1 MLHTK
6 KCFLLLCMMAWGLM
20 MHVSGQSKVDITQ
33 LVADTK
39 TFAFNDSKNTVK
51 GFIYEE
57 LDIKTNCCGSDR
69 IYLEVRIHPSGYVV
83 EAKTLT
89 GKNECFKSSAIDI
102 VKNIKWEAKD
112 FKGTKPVYFE
122 IRPDINCDGGKDNSY
137 KPVAIFN
144 NELLDESGKPKNP
157 EDGSLI
163 YLGDPEKDNS
173 EETTTTGADTEA
185 VVEAPAEEL
194 VEEATEKVADETAKA
209 EDKMAGNTEA
219 SGKAVDEVV
228 EAVEKTA
235 DMAEEKTNAATT
247 EVTNQVKEKIESVE
261 EVAPTPTEVANST
274 KEAVAATEEATPSA
288 ASSTSTDPL
297 LVSADT
303 PGRRSNA
310 EATTQEVAAVV
321 DSPATPVVEETP
333 LSPEEQ
339 AEKDAEIMV
348 LKEQLNELR
357 EKEEALQNRQ
367 ERRKEILERRRQAQM
382 ERRREIQAQ
391 REAESNDPFAD
402 QESEEGEFGEDYA
415 SGQDPDQ
422 DDLDRLSQE
431 LSDIQNRKRELE
443 DSRKRDA
450 EELDQYIRDR
460 VRLEEEIR
468 RKEEEITRKREQQE
482 LDRLV
487 EDRTRQEDQKR
498 ELEGEMQRLMDEIQ
512 RLQDEMQRKVA
523 ELQRQDEDIQRI
535 NSTIAQRESDIN
547 QQRMLREQQLEQE
560 LALMR
565 QQADLESAGL
575 FRNTPDAGG
584 TTPNIGINPNLLNDT
599 SAQARQIVNQ
609 IMLLQQQLQL
619 MQQQQ
624 NPNGGMNGTVTPR
637 ITTGIS
643 GSQNLPEGSRN
654 AADDRSWENINY
666 DAPEGSSPS
675 TGTVGAGTRSAPN
688 SGEFDPVLGNSPDS
702 SHAGTYLNTAGP
714 RFRNLQYG
722 TGANA
727 MNRYLADQLK
737 ARGVCGTVA
746 AFAELTVNGNGQ
758 VIGTRIIKANST
770 QAMINLPSIFNSMS
784 FLPSYSQVPERT
796 NLSFEMNIPCGPGQN
811 PSVGSFTPTP
821 TN

>member
-1 MLHTK
+1 
-6 KCFLLLCMMAWGLM
+6 MMAWGFF

-163 YLGDPEKDNS
+163 YLGDPETDNS
-173 EETTTTGADTEA
+173 GESSSEENAKEVA
-185 VVEAPAEEL
+185 ESPVEPVAK
-194 VEEATEKVADETAKA
+194 EATETVAK
-209 EDKMAGNTEA
+209 EA
-219 SGKAVDEVV
+219 SK
-228 EAVEKTA
+228 
-235 DMAEEKTNAATT
+235 AEEKMEESTNAAAETGEKVVNAT
-247 EVTNQVKEKIESVE
+247 ENTAEMAEAKTKAAAANVEKQVKEKIESVE
-261 EVAPTPTEVANST
+261 EVAPTLSEAAASTEVETPAKT
-274 KEAVAATEEATPSA
+274 PAEETSSSA
-288 ASSTSTDPL
+288 DPL
-297 LVSADT
+297 VVSADT
-303 PGRRSNA
+303 PGRRAMTENTSE
-310 EATTQEVAAVV
+310 EASAVV
-321 DSPATPVVEETP
+321 DSPATPVVETP

-357 EKEEALQNRQ
+357 AKEEALQNRQ

-391 REAESNDPFAD
+391 REAEENDPFAG
-402 QESEEGEFGEDYA
+402 QESEEGAFGEDYA

-422 DDLDRLSQE
+422 EDLDRLSQE

-498 ELEGEMQRLMDEIQ
+498 DLEGEMQRLMDEIQ

-535 NSTIAQRESDIN
+535 NSTIAQREADIN

-575 FRNTPDAGG
+575 FRNAPDAGG

-619 MQQQQ
+619 MQQQN
-624 NPNGGMNGTVTPR
+624 NPGVGPNGTVTPR

-654 AADDRSWENINY
+654 AADDRSWENIDYN
-666 DAPEGSSPS
+666 APEGSNPS
-675 TGTVGAGTRSAPN
+675 TGTVGAGTRSA
-688 SGEFDPVLGNSPDS
+688 SGSGGFDPVLGNSPDS

-737 ARGVCGTVA
+737 ARAVCGTVA

-811 PSVGSFTPTP
+811 PAVGGFTPTP

>member
-6 KCFLLLCMMAWGLM
+6 KCFFLLCMMAWGFLTD
-20 MHVSGQSKVDITQ
+20 VSGQSKVDITQ

-57 LDIKTNCCGSDR
+57 LDVKTNCCGSDR

-163 YLGDPEKDNS
+163 YLGDPD
-173 EETTTTGADTEA
+173 ADS
-185 VVEAPAEEL
+185 AEES
-194 VEEATEKVADETAKA
+194 ATENTAS
-209 EDKMAGNTEA
+209 NEA
-219 SGKAVDEVV
+219 SEPVESAAEEIVAETSETVTEKESPQPTENTDEPMKPAAEKVDEVAENVTTANKDVKSAIQEVENQGKETV
-228 EAVEKTA
+228 EAVKEA
-235 DMAEEKTNAATT
+235 IPAA
-247 EVTNQVKEKIESVE
+247 KE
-261 EVAPTPTEVANST
+261 PTPTQVTTPPT
-274 KEAVAATEEATPSA
+274 KEASPSP
-288 ASSTSTDPL
+288 DPL
-297 LVSADT
+297 LVSSDT
-303 PGRRSNA
+303 PGRRTMA
-310 EATTQEVAAVV
+310 EEVAEEATTVV
-321 DSPATPVVEETP
+321 DSPATPAEEVT
-333 LSPEEQ
+333 LSPEDQ

-367 ERRKEILERRRQAQM
+367 QKRQEILERRRQAQM
-382 ERRREIQAQ
+382 ERRRELQAQ
-391 REAESNDPFAD
+391 REAEEESNDPFAG
-402 QESEEGEFGEDYA
+402 QETEEGEFGEDYA
-415 SGQDPDQ
+415 SAQDPDQ

-450 EELDQYIRDR
+450 EELDQFIRDR

-498 ELEGEMQRLMDEIQ
+498 DLEGEMQRLMDEIQ

-523 ELQRQDEDIQRI
+523 DLQRQEEDIQRI
-535 NSTIAQRESDIN
+535 NSTIAQREADIN

-565 QQADLESAGL
+565 QQADLESASL
-575 FRNTPDAGG
+575 FRNAPDAGMSS
-584 TTPNIGINPNLLNDT
+584 PNLSVNPGLLNDT

-609 IMLLQQQLQL
+609 IMLLQQQLQ
-619 MQQQQ
+619 MIQQQPQ
-624 NPNGGMNGTVTPR
+624 NNSGGISGTVTPR

-643 GSQNLPEGSRN
+643 GSTNLPEGSKN
-654 AADDRSWENINY
+654 AADDRSWENVNY
-666 DAPEGSSPS
+666 NAPDGSAPTTGTLGRGSS
-675 TGTVGAGTRSAPN
+675 TGS
-688 SGEFDPVLGNSPDS
+688 SGFDPVEGYSPDS
-702 SHAGTYLNTAGP
+702 SHSGTFENTAGP
-714 RFRNLQYG
+714 RFRSMQYG

-737 ARGVCGTVA
+737 ARGLCGTVA

-758 VIGTRIIKANST
+758 VVGTRIIKANST
-770 QAMINLPSIFNSMS
+770 NAMINLPAIFNSMS

-811 PSVGSFTPTP
+811 PAVGSFTPTP